1 MSGKDTIEPTP
12 EDWQAGADEEFVV
25 DQKISHPDPAF
36 EELRDKASER
46 LRIEHDVV
54 TTLGELRRAAG
65 FNQSEIAERWGR
77 GQSQVS
83 KVERAPDSVEIA
95 TLAGYVRALGGNLSI
110 TIEVGGHTYHEDLVA
125 S

>member
-1 MSGKDTIEPTP
+1 MSAKDTIEPTP
-12 EDWQAGADEEFVV
+12 EDWLAGADEEFVV
-25 DQKISHPDPAF
+25 NQEISHPDPSF
-36 EELRDKASER
+36 EELRDKASQR

-54 TTLGELRRAAG
+54 ATLGELRRAAG

-110 TIEVGGHTYHEDLVA
+110 TIEVGGHTYHEDLVT

>member
-1 MSGKDTIEPTP
+1 MSAKDTIEPTP
-12 EDWQAGADEEFVV
+12 EDWLAGADEEFIV
-25 DQKISHPDPAF
+25 DREISHPDPSF

-46 LRIEHDVV
+46 LRIAHDVV
-54 TTLGELRRAAG
+54 ATLGELRRAAG

>member
-12 EDWQAGADEEFVV
+12 EDWLAGADEEFVV
-25 DQKISHPDPAF
+25 NQEISHPDPSF
-36 EELRDKASER
+36 DELRDKASER

-54 TTLGELRRAAG
+54 ATLGELRRAAG

>member
-1 MSGKDTIEPTP
+1 MSGKDPIEPTP
-12 EDWQAGADEEFVV
+12 EDWLAGADEEFVV
-25 DQKISHPDPAF
+25 NQEISHPDPSF
-36 EELRDKASER
+36 EELRDKASQR

-54 TTLGELRRAAG
+54 ATLGELRKAAG

>member
-1 MSGKDTIEPTP
+1 MSANDTIEPTP
-12 EDWQAGADEEFVV
+12 EDWLADADEEFVV
-25 DQKISHPDPAF
+25 NQEIRHPDPAF
-36 EELRDKASER
+36 EELRNKASER
-46 LRIEHDVV
+46 LRIEHDIVA
-54 TTLGELRRAAG
+54 TLGELRRAAG